1 MNHPH
6 HIITTKSTSEANPPS
21 GLRLHRL
28 PHNAIIRHGDW
39 MTAFTNKAPD
49 GLLPAHVFISNRAG
63 EFKGSLVFYRPTI

>member
-6 HIITTKSTSEANPPS
+6 HIIARESTSEDNPPS

-28 PHNAIIRHGDW
+28 PHNAIIREGDY

-49 GLLPAHVFISNRAG
+49 GLLPANTFISNRAG